1 MCYNSNQ
8 ELKINSKQFK
18 GGCVVSNEFKNTPK
32 SATFQHCDENLVA
45 EILAYQEN
53 KGLPTFISA
62 IRQLCNIA
70 LQEKD

>member
-1 MCYNSNQ
+1 M
-8 ELKINSKQFK
+8 
-18 GGCVVSNEFKNTPK
+18 SNEFKNTPK